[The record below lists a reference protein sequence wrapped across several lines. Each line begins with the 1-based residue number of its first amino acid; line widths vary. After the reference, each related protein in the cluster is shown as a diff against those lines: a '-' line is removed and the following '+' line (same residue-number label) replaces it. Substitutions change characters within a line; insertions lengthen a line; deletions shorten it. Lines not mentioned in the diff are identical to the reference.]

1 MFHCLNITFQ
11 PLEWMMMKNDMTN
24 LSKILSKLSTFF
36 SNRKGLLIFIAI
48 IFVILNFI
56 LSMVSN
62 NWVTQSNLLLHLGIV
77 IGFLGLLIAWAL

>member
-1 MFHCLNITFQ
+1 
-11 PLEWMMMKNDMTN
+11 MMKKNEMTN

-36 SNRKGLLIFIAI
+36 SYRKGLLIFIAI
-48 IFVILNFI
+48 ILVILNFI
-56 LSMVSN
+56 LSLVSN

>member
-1 MFHCLNITFQ
+1 
-11 PLEWMMMKNDMTN
+11 MMKKNEMTN

-48 IFVILNFI
+48 ILVILNFI
-56 LSMVSN
+56 LSLVSN

>member
-1 MFHCLNITFQ
+1 
-11 PLEWMMMKNDMTN
+11 MKKNEMTN

-48 IFVILNFI
+48 ILVILNFI
-56 LSMVSN
+56 LSLVSN

>member
-11 PLEWMMMKNDMTN
+11 PLEWMMMKNNMTN

-48 IFVILNFI
+48 NFVILNFI
-56 LSMVSN
+56 LSLVSN

>member
-1 MFHCLNITFQ
+1 MFRCSNIIFQ
-11 PLEWMMMKNDMTN
+11 MLDLMMKKNEMTN

-48 IFVILNFI
+48 ILVILNFI
-56 LSMVSN
+56 LSLVSN

>member
-1 MFHCLNITFQ
+1 MYHCLNITFQ
-11 PLEWMMMKNDMTN
+11 PLDLMMKKNEMTN

-48 IFVILNFI
+48 ILVILNFI
-56 LSMVSN
+56 LSLVSN

>member
-36 SNRKGLLIFIAI
+36 SNRKGLLIFVAI
-48 IFVILNFI
+48 FLVILNFI
-56 LSMVSN
+56 LSLVSN
-62 NWVTQSNLLLHLGIV
+62 NWVTQSNLFLHLGIV
-77 IGFLGLLIAWAL
+77 IGFLGLLVAWAL